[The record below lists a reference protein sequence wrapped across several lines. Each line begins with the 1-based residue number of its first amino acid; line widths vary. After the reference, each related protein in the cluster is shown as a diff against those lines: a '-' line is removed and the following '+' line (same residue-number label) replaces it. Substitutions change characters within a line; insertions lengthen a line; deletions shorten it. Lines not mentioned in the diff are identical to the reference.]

1 MILADKIIDLRKKA
15 GWSQE
20 ELAEKLAVT
29 RQSVSKWEGAQSIP
43 DMDKVVQMSRLFGV
57 TTDYL
62 LKDEIEIAEPTVNAD
77 DRQPPL
83 RRVTIGEASDYLAL
97 RRTAAPKMALATM
110 LCIFSPIA
118 LIGLAAV
125 SELSASAFP
134 LREETAAG
142 IGLCVL
148 MILVAIAVT
157 LFLSCGNKAKEY
169 EFLEKEPFETEY
181 GVTGMVKERQKAFK
195 PTYDRMNTIGT
206 VLCVLSFVPLFAVM
220 AVRQD
225 GFFMTM
231 AVCLLLAVVG
241 IGPAEGLQLIRCG
254 PFGEAGGAGL
264 GFHPIHEPGQGDAV
278 GQVGL
283 AEVGLLHR
291 VLDGPAEFRRVGA
304 VPQGHPGGNAGE
316 QGGAHSPGV
325 QHHRLA
331 LGQAAGIVIDSL
343 IGPQGHPV
351 GLQRRQ
357 HLWGKGRPLGKEKAP
372 LLGEGQVGQHH
383 GGARN
388 VPPLAGSGA
397 SRCPPGW

>member
-62 LKDEIEIAEPTVNAD
+62 LKDEIEIAEPTVTED
-77 DRQPPL
+77 DRRPL

-148 MILVAIAVT
+148 MILAAIAVT

-169 EFLEKEPFETEY
+169 DFLEKEPFETEY

-206 VLCVLSFVPLFAVM
+206 VLCVLSFVPLFAVI
-220 AVRQD
+220 AVIQD

-241 IGPAEGLQLIRCG
+241 IGVYFFVYGGTIYSSMEKLLEEGDYTRREKSQKNITGPVSVIYWLVATAIFMIYTFGPKGNGQPRYSWIIWAVAGVLYAAVLAGIKLIRN
-254 PFGEAGGAGL
+254 
-264 GFHPIHEPGQGDAV
+264 
-278 GQVGL
+278 
-283 AEVGLLHR
+283 R
-291 VLDGPAEFRRVGA
+291 
-304 VPQGHPGGNAGE
+304 
-316 QGGAHSPGV
+316 
-325 QHHRLA
+325 
-331 LGQAAGIVIDSL
+331 
-343 IGPQGHPV
+343 
-351 GLQRRQ
+351 
-357 HLWGKGRPLGKEKAP
+357 K
-372 LLGEGQVGQHH
+372 
-383 GGARN
+383 
-388 VPPLAGSGA
+388 
-397 SRCPPGW
+397 

>member
-1 MILADKIIDLRKKA
+1 MIFADKLITLRKKA

-20 ELAEKLAVT
+20 ELAEKLGVT
-29 RQSVSKWEGAQSIP
+29 RQSVSKWEGAQSVP
-43 DMDKVVQMSRLFGV
+43 DIDKILQLARLFGV

-62 LKDEIEIAEPTVNAD
+62 LKDEIEIAEPTVTED
-77 DRQPPL
+77 DRRLPL

-97 RRTAAPKMALATM
+97 RRAAAPRIALATM

-220 AVRQD
+220 AVIQD

-241 IGPAEGLQLIRCG
+241 IGVYFFVYGGTIYSSMEKLLEEGDYTRQRKSKSRLIGTVSVCYWLIVTAIFMFYTFG
-254 PFGEAGGAGL
+254 PYGNAQPKYSWFIWAIAGIL
-264 GFHPIHEPGQGDAV
+264 Y
-278 GQVGL
+278 
-283 AEVGLLHR
+283 
-291 VLDGPAEFRRVGA
+291 GA
-304 VPQGHPGGNAGE
+304 VMA
-316 QGGAHSPGV
+316 V
-325 QHHRLA
+325 LR
-331 LGQAAGIVIDSL
+331 L
-343 IGPQGHPV
+343 IGQNS
-351 GLQRRQ
+351 
-357 HLWGKGRPLGKEKAP
+357 KK
-372 LLGEGQVGQHH
+372 
-383 GGARN
+383 
-388 VPPLAGSGA
+388 
-397 SRCPPGW
+397 

>member
-62 LKDEIEIAEPTVNAD
+62 LKDEIETAEPTVTED
-77 DRQPPL
+77 DRRPPL

-97 RRTAAPKMALATM
+97 RRAAAPRIALATM

-125 SELSASAFP
+125 SELSVSIFP
-134 LREETAAG
+134 IREDVAAG

-148 MILVAIAVT
+148 LVLVAVAVV
-157 LFLSCGNKAKEY
+157 LFMDCGNKAKEY
-169 EFLEKEPFETEY
+169 DFLEKEPFETEY

-206 VLCVLSFVPLFAVM
+206 VLCVLSFVPLFAAM
-220 AVRQD
+220 ALMHED
-225 GFFMTM
+225 FFMTM

-241 IGPAEGLQLIRCG
+241 VGVYFFVYGGTIYSSMEKLLEEGDYTRREKSQKNITGPVSVIYWLVATAIFMIYTFGPKGNGQPRYSWIIWAVAGVLYAAVLAVVKLIR
-254 PFGEAGGAGL
+254 
-264 GFHPIHEPGQGDAV
+264 
-278 GQVGL
+278 
-283 AEVGLLHR
+283 
-291 VLDGPAEFRRVGA
+291 
-304 VPQGHPGGNAGE
+304 
-316 QGGAHSPGV
+316 
-325 QHHRLA
+325 
-331 LGQAAGIVIDSL
+331 
-343 IGPQGHPV
+343 
-351 GLQRRQ
+351 
-357 HLWGKGRPLGKEKAP
+357 
-372 LLGEGQVGQHH
+372 
-383 GGARN
+383 
-388 VPPLAGSGA
+388 
-397 SRCPPGW
+397 SRK